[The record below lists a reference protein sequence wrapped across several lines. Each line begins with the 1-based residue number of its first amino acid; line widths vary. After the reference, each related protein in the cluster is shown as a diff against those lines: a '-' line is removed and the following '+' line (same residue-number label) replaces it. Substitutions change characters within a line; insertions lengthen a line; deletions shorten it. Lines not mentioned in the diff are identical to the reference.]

1 MKYAR
6 LASIASV
13 AVLLAACGG
22 GGGGDG
28 GANDPNAP
36 PTLVQRPSE
45 ASTGIAAPTRPLVYN
60 TQSLLTDPDKV
71 RLLVKSLADLHVK
84 APGLIAGQRAAAL
97 NPNGATV
104 AGAFQCT
111 TGQIQYQ
118 SPTTSL
124 PVSFQAC
131 FDGVFTI
138 DGAATRTPPSTAP
151 YTLAYAGG
159 LNISATGIPVTM
171 IIGSTTCTF
180 AGGAA
185 AAQCVSTHG
194 PTAGAVSAGY
204 TAAYAA
210 GVANGTYKCDCFA
223 ESTVTTPVHVTVLFD
238 AFGPTSG
245 KAYVYAT
252 DGAVY
257 VNRLGANSYD
267 VWVGLTGTSGT
278 WYRNVTPL

>member
-1 MKYAR
+1 MKFAR

-45 ASTGIAAPTRPLVYN
+45 ASTGIAAPTRPLVRN
-60 TQSLLTDPDKV
+60 DQSLNDIDKV
-71 RLLVKSLADLHVK
+71 KLLAKALADLHSK

-97 NPNGATV
+97 NPNGAAV

-151 YTLAYAGG
+151 YTLAYPGG
-159 LNISATGIPVTM
+159 LDVTATGIPTTT

-204 TAAYAA
+204 TATFTG
-210 GVANGTYKCDCFA
+210 GVANGTYQCDCFA
-223 ESTVTTPVHVTVLFD
+223 ESTVGAPVTMTVLFD
-238 AFGPTSG
+238 GFGPTSG
-245 KAYVYAT
+245 KAYVYAS
-252 DGAVY
+252 DGTVY
-257 VNRLGANSYD
+257 VNRLNTNTYD
-267 VWVGLTGTSGT
+267 VWVGTGTSGT
-278 WYRNVTPL
+278 WFRNVVPL